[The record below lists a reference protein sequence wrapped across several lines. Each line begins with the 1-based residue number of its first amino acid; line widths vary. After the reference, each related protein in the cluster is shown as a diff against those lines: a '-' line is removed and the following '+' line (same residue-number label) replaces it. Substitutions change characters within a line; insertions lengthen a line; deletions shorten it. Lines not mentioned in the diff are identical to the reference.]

1 MAKET
6 KSLCDATMKQVAVR
20 MYPEQHESAMKEAAR
35 RKMSFGELVRLAVV
49 REVLRGWKSAG
60 LK

>member
-35 RKMSFGELVRLAVV
+35 RKMSFGAFVRLAVV
-49 REVLRGWKSAG
+49 REIIRSGKVK
-60 LK
+60 